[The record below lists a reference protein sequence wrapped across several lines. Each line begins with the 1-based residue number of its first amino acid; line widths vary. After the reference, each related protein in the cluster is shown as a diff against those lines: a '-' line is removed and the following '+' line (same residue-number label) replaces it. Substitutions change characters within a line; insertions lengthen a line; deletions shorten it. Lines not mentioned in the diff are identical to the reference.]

1 MIGSFT
7 RGCGV
12 ALCVAGVATFA
23 LNLIVSPMLPKGS
36 FATIAASDVYL
47 LRQSCA
53 SMIALLL
60 VFGIVGLHVSRL
72 GRVGAF
78 GTIAFVLALTGAVG
92 LFSIEYNQV
101 FTVRDVALH
110 APALL
115 DRIMVVAFG
124 PLITGAALAIGAF
137 YLGWILLALS
147 LLGSR
152 QYSKASAGLVL
163 AGIAVGLGLS
173 GVEALGRW
181 HGVASSFVIS
191 LGWFL
196 IGLQMARSE
205 ADQGL

>member
-1 MIGSFT
+1 
-7 RGCGV
+7 
-12 ALCVAGVATFA
+12 
-23 LNLIVSPMLPKGS
+23 
-36 FATIAASDVYL
+36 
-47 LRQSCA
+47 
-53 SMIALLL
+53 
-60 VFGIVGLHVSRL
+60 
-72 GRVGAF
+72 
-78 GTIAFVLALTGAVG
+78 
-92 LFSIEYNQV
+92 V